1 MLGLG
6 GRVLGFSDSSSSS
19 ARKGESVADTIAV
32 VSAYADII
40 AMRHPKEGAPLIAAN
55 HTRVPIINGGDGGH
69 WHPTQTLT
77 DLLTIRHEKG
87 RLEGLTI
94 GLCGD
99 LKFGRTVH
107 SLIEAMSRYDGVRFV
122 LISPQELA
130 LPALEKA
137 RYIDGKG
144 IPCRECRSLEEA
156 IGELDIL
163 YMTRI
168 QRERF
173 ASEEEYQR
181 LKDSYILT
189 PEKME
194 LARGDM
200 IVMHP
205 LPRVNEIAPQV
216 DEDPRACYFRQA
228 YYGRYIRMA
237 LILKLLQESGKGK
250 AQPDKGRPHF
260 PENAL
265 PGGVCKNPHCITT
278 TEQGLPQRFTPAGEG
293 EGEYRCLYCEAEYTP

>member
-1 MLGLG
+1 
-6 GRVLGFSDSSSSS
+6 
-19 ARKGESVADTIAV
+19 
-32 VSAYADII
+32 
-40 AMRHPKEGAPLIAAN
+40 
-55 HTRVPIINGGDGGH
+55 
-69 WHPTQTLT
+69 
-77 DLLTIRHEKG
+77 
-87 RLEGLTI
+87 
-94 GLCGD
+94 
-99 LKFGRTVH
+99 
-107 SLIEAMSRYDGVRFV
+107 MSRYDGVRFV

-265 PGGVCKNPHCITT
+265 PGGICKNPHCITT